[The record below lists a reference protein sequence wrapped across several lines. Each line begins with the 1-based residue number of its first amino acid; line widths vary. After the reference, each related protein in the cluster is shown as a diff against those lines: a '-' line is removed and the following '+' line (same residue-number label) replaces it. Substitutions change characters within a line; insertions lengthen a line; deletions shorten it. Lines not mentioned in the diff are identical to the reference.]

1 MVKYE
6 ELDMEVMEFEVDD
19 VVGASGCELPNE
31 CIVIGNVPSETE
43 LIHHNA

>member
-6 ELDMEVMEFEVDD
+6 ELDMEIMEFEVDD
-19 VVGASGCELPNE
+19 VVEASGCVLPNE

-43 LIHHNA
+43 KV